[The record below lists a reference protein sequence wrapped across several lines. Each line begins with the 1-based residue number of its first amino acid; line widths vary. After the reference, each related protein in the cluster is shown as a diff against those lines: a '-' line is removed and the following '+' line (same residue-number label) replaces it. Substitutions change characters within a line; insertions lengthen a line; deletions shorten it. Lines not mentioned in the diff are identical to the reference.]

1 MSSSKDK
8 VLEDIKTAMKAKDK
22 ERLGTLRLIS
32 SAIKQREVD
41 DRVEL
46 DDEGVLGVLEK
57 MVKQRKESIT
67 QYKDAGREDLLE
79 KEEAELVIISEYM
92 PEALPAEEVESLIR
106 KAIDETG
113 ASSMKDMGKVMG
125 ILKGQLQGR
134 ADMSAVSSQI
144 KSMLS

>member
-1 MSSSKDK
+1 
-8 VLEDIKTAMKAKDK
+8 
-22 ERLGTLRLIS
+22 
-32 SAIKQREVD
+32 
-41 DRVEL
+41 
-46 DDEGVLGVLEK
+46 
-57 MVKQRKESIT
+57 
-67 QYKDAGREDLLE
+67 
-79 KEEAELVIISEYM
+79 M

>member
-8 VLEDIKTAMKAKDK
+8 VLDDIKTAMKAKDK

-46 DDEGVLGVLEK
+46 DDDGVLSVLEK

-67 QYKDAGREDLLE
+67 QYKDAGRDDLLA

-134 ADMSAVSSQI
+134 ADMSQVSSQI
-144 KSMLS
+144 KSLLS

>member
-46 DDEGVLGVLEK
+46 VDEGVLGVLEK